1 MKVWISKLCRMLF
14 DLSEQDGLS
23 QRLLFSLSVE
33 VFVVGLLCFRIK
45 KSCEQEEEVDDQG
58 IDFRYST
65 SRIVWIIVTSK
76 YYANFLAP
84 TYPAEVN
91 SSP

>member
-1 MKVWISKLCRMLF
+1 MKVWISELCRMLF

-76 YYANFLAP
+76 YIMQIFLRRRIQLR
-84 TYPAEVN
+84 
-91 SSP
+91 